1 MLISIDPKM
10 SNIQSQISN
19 IQSALQAAYPADEA
33 NALAWWIAEELTGL
47 SRTELQFGCKGT
59 NFSSH
64 MQEIETIIDRL
75 LHFEPIQ
82 YIFGHTLWNGLDLK
96 VTPSTLIPRPE
107 TAELVERI
115 NLKSEI
121 LNLKSP
127 IHVLDVGT
135 GSGCI
140 AIALKKAHPEWSVT
154 GIDISP
160 EAIEVARE
168 NARRNNVDVHFE
180 VADIFSDQMTKYLN
194 KWYMVNDPYGKAD
207 RMNEVNKEMVNDQ
220 MVNIVDAFNDT
231 YGPEWFA
238 DSTYAGIVPGTYAC
252 EDHFTCAYIGAQWDY
267 RRASQWINDDNCGW
281 GACYRDHAG
290 QLTMGNTRDWS
301 VQHGRILRQ
310 MGISY
315 VSCTAGMMGEVSS
328 QNSEFSL
335 IDYVCGRQRNPLT
348 DANRQWLGEY
358 LAQGGKLL
366 LSTDHFSAIDVQWA
380 KRHLHA
386 SYYAAKATR
395 SGRIVRPNHR
405 PYRLLMEPN
414 ETQLFTCTPEAL
426 RPEDANAARYASYED
441 MRCPAAVS
449 SPNTLVYGFPL
460 ESVIDFDKIYRQSIE
475 FLLK

>member
-1 MLISIDPKM
+1 M
-10 SNIQSQISN
+10 SHLQSQISN

-140 AIALKKAHPEWSVT
+140 AISLKKAHPEWSVT

-168 NARRNNVDVHFE
+168 NAKRNGVEVDFY
-180 VADIFSDQMTKYLN
+180 VADILSPSMGESEGASNLKFQISNLKYDVVVSNPPYICESEKVSMKPNVLDYEPSTALFVPDSDPLLFYRRIAELQTRRSPNSKQGGAQTPKPLFLFFEINEAYGPQLSAMLESIGYTDIQIHK
-194 KWYMVNDPYGKAD
+194 DIYGKD
-207 RMNEVNKEMVNDQ
+207 R
-220 MVNIVDAFNDT
+220 I
-231 YGPEWFA
+231 
-238 DSTYAGIVPGTYAC
+238 I
-252 EDHFTCAYIGAQWDY
+252 
-267 RRASQWINDDNCGW
+267 
-281 GACYRDHAG
+281 
-290 QLTMGNTRDWS
+290 
-301 VQHGRILRQ
+301 
-310 MGISY
+310 
-315 VSCTAGMMGEVSS
+315 
-328 QNSEFSL
+328 
-335 IDYVCGRQRNPLT
+335 
-348 DANRQWLGEY
+348 
-358 LAQGGKLL
+358 
-366 LSTDHFSAIDVQWA
+366 
-380 KRHLHA
+380 
-386 SYYAAKATR
+386 
-395 SGRIVRPNHR
+395 
-405 PYRLLMEPN
+405 
-414 ETQLFTCTPEAL
+414 EA
-426 RPEDANAARYASYED
+426 RMAR
-441 MRCPAAVS
+441 
-449 SPNTLVYGFPL
+449 
-460 ESVIDFDKIYRQSIE
+460 
-475 FLLK
+475 